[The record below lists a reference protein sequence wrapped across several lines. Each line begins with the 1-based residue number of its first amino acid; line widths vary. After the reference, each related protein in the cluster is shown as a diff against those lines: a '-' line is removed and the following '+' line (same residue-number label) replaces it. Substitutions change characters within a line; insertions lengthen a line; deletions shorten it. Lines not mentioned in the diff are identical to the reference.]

1 MTLETKTIPLVE
13 VKDYLDRL
21 LGVDGLAPVSN
32 GLIVGG
38 QPMIAK
44 VGLAVNCSFQAIES
58 AHARTCDLLITHHAA
73 WTSTDAHLVDPK
85 YDRVRQLGMN
95 LYVAHE
101 CLDRA
106 RGFGTA
112 DALARAVRVAVQG
125 PLEPDGEY
133 GFGVH
138 GMTVGHLPEFVARVA
153 SQLGTQP
160 RRWKNNESFGHIAIA
175 PGWGGRPEW
184 MAQALEAG
192 CDTFLTGEAIM
203 FGLLFARE
211 AGINLILAGHTATEV
226 PGVMAL
232 GSRIAR
238 DLQIDVTFIPEEIL
252 EAQG

>member
-13 VKDYLDRL
+13 VKEYLDKL
-21 LGVDGLAPVSN
+21 LGVDGLAPASN

-38 QPMIAK
+38 QPMITK
-44 VGLAVNCSFQAIES
+44 VGLAVNCSFQSIES
-58 AHARTCDLLITHHAA
+58 ARARECELLITHHAA
-73 WTSTDAHLVDPK
+73 WANTDAHLVDLK
-85 YDRVRQLGMN
+85 YNRVRQLGMN

-101 CLDRA
+101 CLDQA

-125 PLEPDGEY
+125 PFKPDGLQE
-133 GFGVH
+133 FGVH
-138 GMTVGHLPEFVARVA
+138 GLTTGHLAEFVTRVA
-153 SQLGTQP
+153 RTLGTEP
-160 RRWKNNESFGHIAIA
+160 RKWRNTESFGHVAIV

-184 MAQALEAG
+184 IAQALEAG

-211 AGINLILAGHTATEV
+211 AGINLILAGHAVTEV

-238 DLQIDVTFIPEEIL
+238 DLQLDVTFIPEEMI